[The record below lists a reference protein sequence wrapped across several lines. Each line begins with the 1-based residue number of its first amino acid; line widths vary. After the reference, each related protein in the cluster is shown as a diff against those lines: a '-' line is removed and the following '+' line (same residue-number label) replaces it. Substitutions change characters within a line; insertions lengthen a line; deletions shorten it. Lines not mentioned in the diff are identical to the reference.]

1 MKVKNLAF
9 FIKPTLYFSE
19 MLDVERGR
27 MDNTKETPAQ
37 RFSIDFDLDFKCNY
51 ARDFNKAQIKNLSVS
66 GALIKTD
73 VTLKPSE
80 KINIFVRVSGRERKI
95 PAQVVWIS
103 DRGVGIKFNHFNNRD
118 IQIVDDLIY
127 FATEK
132 GLSTQELLQ
141 NILNK
146 AS

>member
-1 MKVKNLAF
+1 
-9 FIKPTLYFSE
+9 
-19 MLDVERGR
+19 
-27 MDNTKETPAQ
+27 MDNKDTKPAQ

-51 ARDFNKAQIKNLSVS
+51 ARDYNKAQIKNLSVS

-73 VTLKPSE
+73 VALKQSE
-80 KINIFVRVSGRERKI
+80 KINVFVRLSGRERKI
-95 PAQVVWIS
+95 PAEVVWIG

-132 GLSTQELLQ
+132 GLSTSELLES
-141 NILNK
+141 ILNK
-146 AS
+146 AA